1 MLKTLNNLDN
11 KIKSFLCNKIIKTI
25 IIILLVNLL
34 IRIKN
39 IPLHILSLFKEPI
52 MRIIITLVIAYV
64 ACIDPLIAILI
75 TSAFIMSLQE
85 NHNRESKIFTNN
97 VTRNIKQDIINVE
110 SESKNPIF
118 LEEKILK
125 DNKNIDKKLNQ
136 DDYDLE
142 NHPSDKTLMDNVNS
156 YISNKHLNDA
166 QNNNVNG
173 NDPDKPIQVFPDI
186 LNAQGINLP
195 SGFDSK
201 SYTAS
206 EF

>member
-11 KIKSFLCNKIIKTI
+11 KIKCLLCNNSVKTI
-25 IIILLVNLL
+25 LIVLLVLYMVF
-34 IRIKN
+34 IKN
-39 IPLHILSLFKEPI
+39 ISLNVLSLFKEPI
-52 MRIIITLVIAYV
+52 IRIIITLMIAYI

-85 NHNRESKIFTNN
+85 NHNRESRIFTNK
-97 VTRNIKQDIINVE
+97 VTRNIRQDIVNVE
-110 SESKNPIF
+110 SESRNPIF